1 MIKYISLL
9 TIPLFVLC
17 VVVSQAQATPIN
29 NSTLL
34 DGIAAIVNNEAI
46 SCSQIDADALALARQ
61 FNNATRTPD
70 QALLGAR
77 VLEQRIVRILQTQ
90 RAKQL
95 DLKVDDE
102 AIKAAMKDVETRNS
116 IPSGQLPKVLA
127 AQGMDLDEYIENL
140 RDQLLLSK
148 LIGIDVRSKLTVS
161 EEAMRE
167 YYRKY
172 LASNSSLREVR
183 LAEVFIS
190 LPPDPTPTQVAEA
203 RNKASDLRLRILQNK
218 NQDKND
224 MFAQLARLYSD
235 SPAGAQGGD
244 LGWFLPG
251 ALPPRFM
258 PVLDLAIGEVSLPLR
273 SPVGF
278 HILQVRAENWRQ
290 PASHGERYEEAHAR
304 HIVFKIP
311 SRADANNKKRI
322 RIRAEQTAE
331 LLSNADDDTFAMR
344 ARELSQ
350 GPSAEKGGDLGWF
363 KRGEMAPS
371 FDEAVFALK
380 NGQISGVIATP
391 FGLHIIL
398 LLEKRRVDPN
408 AFAARRQ
415 EVEDV
420 LINAEMQNQLPR
432 WIAGLKKKATIS
444 TRSCPL

>member
-1 MIKYISLL
+1 MKNILLL
-9 TIPLFVLC
+9 TIPFFALC
-17 VVVSQAQATPIN
+17 VLISPAQAKTIN

-34 DGIAAIVNNEAI
+34 DGIAAIVNDEAI
-46 SCSQIDADALALARQ
+46 SCSQIDSDALELARQ
-61 FNNATRTPD
+61 FNNVRTPD
-70 QALLGAR
+70 QKLLTAR
-77 VLEQRIVRILQTQ
+77 VLEQRIVRVLQKQ
-90 RAKQL
+90 QAKHL

-102 AIKAAMKDVETRNS
+102 AIKSAMKDIETRNN
-116 IPSGQLPKVLA
+116 IPSGQLPKLLA
-127 AQGMDLDEYIENL
+127 AQGIDLDEYINNL
-140 RDQLLLSK
+140 HDQLLLNK
-148 LIGIDVRSKLTVS
+148 LMGIDVRSKITIS

-172 LASNSSLREVR
+172 LASNSSLREVK
-183 LAEVFIS
+183 LAEIFIS

-203 RNKASDLRLRILQNK
+203 RNKANDLRLRVLQNK
-218 NQDKND
+218 SQEKTDV
-224 MFAQLARLYSD
+224 FAQLARLYSD

-251 ALPPRFM
+251 SLPPRFM
-258 PVLDLAIGEVSLPLR
+258 PVLDLAIDEVSLPLR

-278 HILQVRAENWRQ
+278 HLLQVRAENWRQ
-290 PASHGERYEEAHAR
+290 PVSHGKRYEEAHAR

-311 SRADANNKKRI
+311 SMADAANKKRI

-331 LLSNADDDTFAMR
+331 LLSNADDKTFAMR

-363 KRGEMAPS
+363 KRGDMSPS
-371 FDEAVFALK
+371 FDKAVFALQ
-380 NGQISGVIATP
+380 NGQISGVISTP
-391 FGLHIIL
+391 FGLHIIR

-408 AFAARRQ
+408 SFAARRQ

-432 WIAGLKKKATIS
+432 WITGLKKKATIS